1 MFEQCFKN
9 IDDIL
14 RKDAGTSN
22 QLDYVEQTSWL
33 LFLKY
38 LEDLEESKK
47 LEAEL
52 NNTTYIPILAEE
64 YTWSTWAFPK
74 TENGKLDNKKA
85 LTGDDLLNFI
95 NLKLFPY
102 LRSFKKTSE
111 SADTL
116 NYKIGEIFSEI
127 KNKIQDGYSIR
138 EIINIIQ
145 TMKFQSSEEKHELSS
160 LYEDRIKT
168 MNNSGRNGG
177 EYYTPRPL
185 IKTIIK
191 AINPK
196 IGDTIYDGAVGSAG
210 FLVEAFEYL
219 KNSKKDL
226 TVSDLETLQK
236 HTLYGKEKKPLPYII
251 ATMNMILHG
260 IESPNILHTNTLAE
274 NILNIQE
281 KDRFNIIL
289 ANPPFGGKEK
299 ADIQT
304 NFPIKSSETAY
315 LFLQHF
321 IKMLKREGQAGI
333 IIKNTFLS
341 NNDAKE
347 VRRELLSS
355 CNLYAI
361 LDLPTKVFT
370 AGVKTVVLFFK
381 KGTPSKKIWYYQL
394 QLDRNLGK
402 TNPLNEKD
410 LEDFLNNFK
419 TLKET
424 ENSWFIDINDLD
436 PETLDLTVKNPNKKD
451 TSNYRQP
458 QEIINEIENLDQ
470 ESLEILKS
478 IKNII

>member
-14 RKDAGTSN
+14 RKDAGASN

-52 NNTTYIPILAEE
+52 NNTTYTPILAEE
-64 YTWSTWAFPK
+64 YTWNTWAFPK

-85 LTGDDLLNFI
+85 LTGDDLLNFV

-102 LRSFKKTSE
+102 LRGFKKTSE

-289 ANPPFGGKEK
+289 MIVTIHKP
-299 ADIQT
+299 
-304 NFPIKSSETAY
+304 
-315 LFLQHF
+315 
-321 IKMLKREGQAGI
+321 
-333 IIKNTFLS
+333 
-341 NNDAKE
+341 
-347 VRRELLSS
+347 
-355 CNLYAI
+355 CNISYI
-361 LDLPTKVFT
+361 FH
-370 AGVKTVVLFFK
+370 
-381 KGTPSKKIWYYQL
+381 
-394 QLDRNLGK
+394 
-402 TNPLNEKD
+402 
-410 LEDFLNNFK
+410 
-419 TLKET
+419 
-424 ENSWFIDINDLD
+424 
-436 PETLDLTVKNPNKKD
+436 
-451 TSNYRQP
+451 
-458 QEIINEIENLDQ
+458 
-470 ESLEILKS
+470 
-478 IKNII
+478 